1 LSFKSGVIH
10 KKELALN
17 IEVEYL
23 NKYGVMSNNTYSISK
38 LGLVKHMA
46 VAGQRYAPTSKKIFK
61 TIGMFLQ
68 YSYFLQTKALNKD
81 KFSLP
86 PYEIYDPTEKAQ
98 FSNIAGKGIAD
109 FLAKKIDNALHTVN
123 YEGAMKIKKI
133 PIIGSRPDLLA
144 FTNNETFAI
153 EAKGFSRNSV
163 SHTNM
168 IKHKSQSQY
177 GGIPVNFTVAS
188 VSYDLYNKVKCKYHD
203 PYNANIPFD
212 EELLSETTKKYY
224 SGIIDFLEFADYKEV
239 EHKNENFYEI
249 DILSSNFMN
258 GYYDRTFR
266 YFFHDLL
273 HRNHFK
279 LILPKSIERYSKEG
293 LNSHTE
299 PFLHDNNE
307 EIYIDNDRIGFK
319 IT

>member
-1 LSFKSGVIH
+1 MNYGA
-10 KKELALN
+10 KELTLN

-23 NKYGVMSNNTYSISK
+23 DKHGTMSNQNYYISK

-46 VAGQRYAPTSKKIFK
+46 IAGQRYAPTSKKIFK

-68 YSYFLQTKALNKD
+68 YSYFLQSNSLNKD

-86 PYEIYDPTEKAQ
+86 PYNIYDPTEKAQ

-123 YEGAMKIKKI
+123 YEAAMKIKKM
-133 PIIGSRPDLLA
+133 PIVGSRPDLLA

-153 EAKGFSRNSV
+153 EAKGYATKYVKDMSE
-163 SHTNM
+163 H
-168 IKHKSQSQY
+168 KHQSQA
-177 GGIPVNFTVAS
+177 GAIPVNFTVAS

-224 SGIIDFLEFADYKEV
+224 SGIIDFLEFSDYKEV
-239 EHKNENFYEI
+239 KHKNESFYEI
-249 DILSSNFMN
+249 DILSSYFINE
-258 GYYDRTFR
+258 YYSDTFR

-273 HRNHFK
+273 HHNQLK
-279 LILPKSIERYSKEG
+279 LIVPKNITEYAEKG
-293 LNSHTE
+293 LDSHTE
-299 PFLHDNNE
+299 PFLYDSNE
-307 EIYIDNDRIGFK
+307 EIYIDNDRIGLK